1 MAWIFAKPVK
11 EEAKLNTWLNTRR
24 IKMYKIKNWN
34 DFQHF
39 KDRSPIWI
47 KVYRGLLNDIEWAN
61 LEPIDAKILVELWL
75 LGSETDGYLPDIKTI
90 SFRLRKDIKIIE
102 KSLSHLNHWIIED
115 DNKMISER
123 YQVDAL
129 EKRREENIV
138 KRREEKIKP
147 KIIFS
152 EDLVLPDIWN
162 TELSKKFPSLDIP
175 TEFDLW
181 KAYHLEKG
189 SAVKAPRMSFGATW
203 LNMAIKFSKE
213 KPDRSDE
220 VNKILEAI

>member
-1 MAWIFAKPVK
+1 MDIF
-11 EEAKLNTWLNTRR
+11 L
-24 IKMYKIKNWN
+24 
-34 DFQHF
+34 
-39 KDRSPIWI
+39 
-47 KVYRGLLNDIEWAN
+47 
-61 LEPIDAKILVELWL
+61 
-75 LGSETDGYLPDIKTI
+75 I

>member
-1 MAWIFAKPVK
+1 
-11 EEAKLNTWLNTRR
+11 
-24 IKMYKIKNWN
+24 MYKIKNWN

-90 SFRLRKDIKIIE
+90 SFRLRKDIKVIE
-102 KSLSHLNHWIIED
+102 KSISHLNHWIIQD
-115 DNKMISER
+115 DNKMISEG
-123 YQVDAL
+123 YQVDAI
-129 EKRREENIV
+129 EKRREEKENIV

-152 EDLVLPDIWN
+152 EDLVLPEKWN
-162 TELSKKFPSLDIP
+162 TELSKKFPSLNIH

-203 LNMAIKFSKE
+203 LNNAIKFSKE